1 MVPFCDFVGVNIAP
15 VSKKTAVKIF
25 FFQGKTGFCNFYTNI
40 YEYLDPDLKNLISG
54 LSESVKKC
62 AKN

>member
-1 MVPFCDFVGVNIAP
+1 MCVWYAGLSEPGVLWVGAM
-15 VSKKTAVKIF
+15 AYYY
-25 FFQGKTGFCNFYTNI
+25 FFQAKTGFCNFYMTI
-40 YEYLDPDLKNLISG
+40 YEYLKPDLKNLISG